1 VGLSLAVVTI
11 GLPGVL
17 GRPGSYAIGWALQIT
32 LLVLSIA
39 IATFHGAGVFF
50 VIIQVIFMGLWIWGM
65 VAGSTVD
72 AARRAWMRENG
83 QDPDGN
89 PEIFV
94 IESEKN

>member
-1 VGLSLAVVTI
+1 
-11 GLPGVL
+11 
-17 GRPGSYAIGWALQIT
+17 
-32 LLVLSIA
+32 
-39 IATFHGAGVFF
+39 
-50 VIIQVIFMGLWIWGM
+50 MGLWIWGM

-83 QDPDGN
+83 QDPDAN